1 MGRILAID
9 FGERRIGLAISDELG
24 LTAGGLSTFQKEG
37 DKDFI
42 LHLKGMVDENEIEQI
57 VVGFPKRMDGTL
69 GEGAEQVKKFAE
81 DIKEKLGI
89 PITLWDER
97 LSSVQSE
104 RILRE
109 MGEKYTR
116 KKEKV
121 DQLSAVL
128 ILQSYLDYK
137 KNKDE

>member
-1 MGRILAID
+1 MSRILAID

-24 LTAGGLSTFQKEG
+24 LIARGLSTFQKEE

-57 VVGFPKRMDGTL
+57 VVGLPKMMDGTL

-128 ILQSYLDYK
+128 ILQSYLDYR